1 MFGENSNR
9 TKLYE
14 ERKMASRILQAL
26 TESTLADELKFYQ
39 RVVQNDLHLTDEQ
52 MTSLFSFSKFAELI
66 VPDEPIVRK
75 YKGVSVETYQ
85 NVVLNCNHTQVEEIA
100 AALQEDVL
108 ELKKDL
114 EEHLGREPTKDE
126 LAVAVAFTNDLE
138 NERPEANEVL
148 QKIVEK
154 EAEVISVK
162 PEPEKQPEREESSE
176 SDENEPEKKTVEPR
190 KEKEPEEDEESSDE
204 EEDPVEILRQ
214 KLKSKGLNNLTFN
227 DTKIPGSIIV
237 TGKVNLKKGEHD
249 KIRSLGGVW
258 TASESGFIF
267 SVKKLM
273 K

>member
-126 LAVAVAFTNDLE
+126 MAVAVAFTNDLE
-138 NERPEANEVL
+138 NERHDCPETNQVL

-154 EAEVISVK
+154 ETEVA
-162 PEPEKQPEREESSE
+162 PEKQLETLPEESSE
-176 SDENEPEKKTVEPR
+176 SEENELEKKAAEPQ
-190 KEKEPEEDEESSDE
+190 KSEEDEESSDE
-204 EEDPVEILRQ
+204 EEDPVEVLRQ
-214 KLKSKGLNNLTFN
+214 KLKSKGLTNLTFN
-227 DTKIPGSIIV
+227 DKKIPGSIIV